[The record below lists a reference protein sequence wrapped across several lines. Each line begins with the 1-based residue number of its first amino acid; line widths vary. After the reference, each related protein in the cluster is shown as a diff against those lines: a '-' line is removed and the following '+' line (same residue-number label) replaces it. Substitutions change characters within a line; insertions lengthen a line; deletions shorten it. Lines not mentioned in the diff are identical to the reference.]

1 MIERLC
7 KTLHDTVT
15 RNHRHHSMKALMGAG
30 DRAVRT
36 GTRWQLGPDAV
47 LGIEGSRQASE
58 AGEADNRQM
67 LKAALR
73 F

>member
-1 MIERLC
+1 
-7 KTLHDTVT
+7 
-15 RNHRHHSMKALMGAG
+15 MKALMGAG

-36 GTRWQLGPDAV
+36 GIRWQLGPDAV
-47 LGIEGSRQASE
+47 LGLEGSRQASE
-58 AGEADNRQM
+58 AGEADNRLM